1 MTIGKQLRLYGMT
14 KVRVVWKRYRSEEMA
29 DYVQSL
35 LSTEIS
41 VVRVWSVQHEVEV
54 SVQWFTSL
62 LTIILYYLRIACK
75 MDKSKGQHV

>member
-1 MTIGKQLRLYGMT
+1 MTIGKPTRLYGTT

-35 LSTEIS
+35 LSTEIT

-54 SVQWFTSL
+54 SAQWLFISMIIAYHSL
-62 LTIILYYLRIACK
+62 
-75 MDKSKGQHV
+75 V

>member
-1 MTIGKQLRLYGMT
+1 MT

-35 LSTEIS
+35 LLTEIT

-54 SVQWFTSL
+54 SVQWLFISM
-62 LTIILYYLRIACK
+62 LTIHLSEYCLICY
-75 MDKSKGQHV
+75 G